1 MPYKLNSTKKL
12 FLKIAFHF
20 IGKEK
25 NYTLRLHQD
34 SDISLESK
42 LRFLGCRCLVTVD
55 CSNRLTKHDI
65 IKEMGREI
73 VRKQSFEE
81 PGEYSGLWSQEDG
94 FGVSKYH
101 TVKIRHFP
109 NYFKKKK
116 KNHFSISK
124 SSVNKSKYILIRV
137 SHLCQVYTLLIALYF
152 N

>member
-1 MPYKLNSTKKL
+1 
-12 FLKIAFHF
+12 
-20 IGKEK
+20 
-25 NYTLRLHQD
+25 
-34 SDISLESK
+34 
-42 LRFLGCRCLVTVD
+42 
-55 CSNRLTKHDI
+55 
-65 IKEMGREI
+65 MGREI